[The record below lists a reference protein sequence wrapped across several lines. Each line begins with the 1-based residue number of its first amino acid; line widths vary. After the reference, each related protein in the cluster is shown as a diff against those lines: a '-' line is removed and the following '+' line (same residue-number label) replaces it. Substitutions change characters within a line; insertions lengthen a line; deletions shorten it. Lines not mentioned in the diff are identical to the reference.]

1 MDKRELAYAKQSA
14 LATQSWDIF
23 QTVIRKVLK
32 PAPALCDKSTRFQS
46 V

>member
-14 LATQSWDIF
+14 LATPNWDIF

-32 PAPALCDKSTRFQS
+32 PIPDDGAKDRSPKTY
-46 V
+46 